1 MEKAKKNWRS
11 HWDSF
16 SGKEFL
22 PSAIAI
28 VSLLILGQ
36 ILSNGFASIN
46 NIGNILTTSSI
57 LAIAAIGQAMVI
69 ISGNSGIDMSIGAVI
84 SMGALM
90 GPMIAQGSGIGLVLA
105 VVLLVCIGGLIGL
118 VNGIG
123 VQFLK
128 IPSLVMT
135 LAMALVVNGFTL
147 GFTRGQPSIL
157 IPKILLDVGQPILGP
172 IRWMVAIAIIFIVTM
187 ELLLRKTNFGKSLYL
202 TGCNRRAAKL
212 SGLHVNRI
220 VLTAYVVS
228 GVLSAIV
235 GLLLVGYTG
244 SGQLQMGDEYTLLS
258 IAAVV
263 IGGTKLSGGK
273 GRLLGGAL
281 GAIVLILITNILV
294 VLGMPAG
301 VRKLVQGAI
310 LLVILISNGREAK
323 FRK

>member
-1 MEKAKKNWRS
+1 MEKAKKRFDWG
-11 HWDSF
+11 SF
-16 SGKEFL
+16 PGKEFL

-28 VSLLILGQ
+28 VSLLVLGQ
-36 ILSNGFASIN
+36 ILSNGFASIS

-57 LAIAAIGQAMVI
+57 LAIAAIGQALVI

-90 GPMIAQGSGIGLVLA
+90 GPMIAQGTDAGLVLA
-105 VVLLVCIGGLIGL
+105 VLLLICIGGSIGL
-118 VNGIG
+118 VNGLG
-123 VQFLK
+123 VQYLK

-135 LAMALVVNGFTL
+135 LAMSLVVNGFTL

-157 IPKILLDVGQPILGP
+157 IPKLLLDVGQPIWGP
-172 IRWMVAIAIIFIVTM
+172 IRYMVAIAILFIVVM
-187 ELLLRKTNFGKSLYL
+187 ELVLRKTNYGKSLYL
-202 TGCNRRAAKL
+202 TGSNRRAAQL

-220 VLTAYVVS
+220 VILAYVIS

-301 VRKLVQGAI
+301 VRKLVQGMI
-310 LLVILISNGREAK
+310 LLVILISNGRESRY
-323 FRK
+323 RK